1 MTDGFKEI
9 DNVYHTSQ
17 EGFSHIQIS
26 YTGSTTAYGVAFF
39 EGQKSLLLI
48 KLIKFTET
56 AALDT
61 LL

>member
-1 MTDGFKEI
+1 MKVKPQAIFCVTDGFKEI
-9 DNVYHTSQ
+9 DNVYRTSQ

-48 KLIKFTET
+48 W
-56 AALDT
+56 
-61 LL
+61 